1 MQLLIIIVAAII
13 LAPIALA
20 IFAWMCGIR
29 YIPHNKVGV
38 IEKLWSPSG
47 SLTEGRIVARQG
59 EAGFQTKLLRGGLH
73 FGLFPWQYR
82 IHREPLVTIAEGKIG
97 YVYARDGAPL
107 SPMQTLGSVV
117 ECNSFQDARAFLDN
131 GGQRGR
137 QRAILREGVYAINQ
151 SLFVVIAEDWV
162 YTGPISDK
170 DEKTYKEWQAQLYG
184 LSGFN
189 PVIIGAGGAT
199 AVMERDPASTL
210 GPTDT
215 LGTVTVHDGTPI
227 AHGEIIAPEVHAQE
241 SGLDHHY
248 FQDPEAFL
256 AMGGRRGKQLQ
267 VLTDG
272 TFFINRWFA
281 TVELRPKTLI
291 PIGFVGVVVSYYG
304 SKGVDVTGAGFR
316 YGEQVESGQR
326 GVWREALP
334 PGKYALNPYA
344 LKVELVPTVNFV
356 LRWITGQTEAHQY
369 DKDLSSIDLITA
381 DGYEPVLPLSL
392 VLHIDYEKAPR
403 VVQRFGDV
411 KRLITQTL
419 DPILTAYFRDVAQS
433 SSMLDLLTH
442 REEIQN
448 RATEELGRRFVDY
461 DINCVAVLIG
471 RPESEVGPDKVD
483 PIERL
488 FDQLRQR
495 RLAEEQKATFLKQ
508 EEAAA
513 RLKALNEAQATAAK
527 QTELTQT
534 HIDIEMAANKG
545 EAALAEAQR
554 LAKRDI
560 ARAEGESRSKELL
573 GKGEGA
579 RIAQIGL
586 SEAAVNLQKIRAYGD
601 PRLYALNLVSDQFA
615 KSAQPIVPERVFIM
629 SGGEGKG
636 DLGSVN
642 LLSQL
647 LGLLL
652 AEKAGIGVTEKMPGL
667 ETLEKFTD
675 EMTKTINKSPPT
687 GNGGEK

>member
-1 MQLLIIIVAAII
+1 
-13 LAPIALA
+13 
-20 IFAWMCGIR
+20 
-29 YIPHNKVGV
+29 
-38 IEKLWSPSG
+38 
-47 SLTEGRIVARQG
+47 
-59 EAGFQTKLLRGGLH
+59 
-73 FGLFPWQYR
+73 
-82 IHREPLVTIAEGKIG
+82 
-97 YVYARDGAPL
+97 
-107 SPMQTLGSVV
+107 
-117 ECNSFQDARAFLDN
+117 
-131 GGQRGR
+131 
-137 QRAILREGVYAINQ
+137 
-151 SLFVVIAEDWV
+151 
-162 YTGPISDK
+162 
-170 DEKTYKEWQAQLYG
+170 
-184 LSGFN
+184 
-189 PVIIGAGGAT
+189 
-199 AVMERDPASTL
+199 
-210 GPTDT
+210 
-215 LGTVTVHDGTPI
+215 
-227 AHGEIIAPEVHAQE
+227 
-241 SGLDHHY
+241 
-248 FQDPEAFL
+248 
-256 AMGGRRGKQLQ
+256 
-267 VLTDG
+267 
-272 TFFINRWFA
+272 
-281 TVELRPKTLI
+281 
-291 PIGFVGVVVSYYG
+291 
-304 SKGVDVTGAGFR
+304 
-316 YGEQVESGQR
+316 
-326 GVWREALP
+326 
-334 PGKYALNPYA
+334 
-344 LKVELVPTVNFV
+344 
-356 LRWITGQTEAHQY
+356 
-369 DKDLSSIDLITA
+369 
-381 DGYEPVLPLSL
+381 
-392 VLHIDYEKAPR
+392 
-403 VVQRFGDV
+403 
-411 KRLITQTL
+411 
-419 DPILTAYFRDVAQS
+419 
-433 SSMLDLLTH
+433 
-442 REEIQN
+442 
-448 RATEELGRRFVDY
+448 VDY

-675 EMTKTINKSPPT
+675 EMTKTINKPPPT